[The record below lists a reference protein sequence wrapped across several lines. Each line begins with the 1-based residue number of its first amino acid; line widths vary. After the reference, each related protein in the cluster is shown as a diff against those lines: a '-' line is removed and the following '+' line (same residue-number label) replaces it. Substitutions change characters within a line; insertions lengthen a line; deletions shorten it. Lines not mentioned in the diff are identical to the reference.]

1 MDITD
6 HEVRNVALAGLCHDL
21 GHGPFSHVFDN
32 HFIRGLQ
39 RKAFNSA
46 AEVNGQQ
53 AFWTHEEASVMM
65 LTDLIET
72 HPTLAEQVTEQDI
85 KDVCNLI
92 LGKKRYSG
100 GEQRPWLFDIVSN
113 SRSGV
118 DVDKFDYLSRDSKKM
133 NVNHC
138 TFSRDRVM
146 RGARVVSDQ
155 VCYAEEHEFDLKLL
169 YDSRYNL
176 HHDCY
181 QHKTVQALECLTS
194 DILTETDGVLYNYLE
209 AIRDPKQYIQLD
221 DSLLSEVRM
230 STEPELAKARQL
242 LERFDSR
249 QIYSCVGE
257 KGLSPEVAA
266 KAGTVTEADIINHAR
281 DSGDLRPE
289 DIVVRR
295 FSINMGMKDRNPLGG
310 VSFHR
315 LGKDG
320 RYERFSRPP
329 SEMSTMMPEKCQ
341 SNAIRL
347 FVKDESKFALASNA
361 FRQYCAE
368 KLGGEPHVTR
378 HFSHSQQQQ
387 SQVAH
392 LSQSQS

>member
-118 DVDKFDYLSRDSKKM
+118 DVDS
-133 NVNHC
+133 
-138 TFSRDRVM
+138 
-146 RGARVVSDQ
+146 
-155 VCYAEEHEFDLKLL
+155 
-169 YDSRYNL
+169 
-176 HHDCY
+176 
-181 QHKTVQALECLTS
+181 TVDFRC
-194 DILTETDGVLYNYLE
+194 
-209 AIRDPKQYIQLD
+209 
-221 DSLLSEVRM
+221 
-230 STEPELAKARQL
+230 
-242 LERFDSR
+242 
-249 QIYSCVGE
+249 
-257 KGLSPEVAA
+257 
-266 KAGTVTEADIINHAR
+266 
-281 DSGDLRPE
+281 
-289 DIVVRR
+289 
-295 FSINMGMKDRNPLGG
+295 GG
-310 VSFHR
+310 S
-315 LGKDG
+315 
-320 RYERFSRPP
+320 
-329 SEMSTMMPEKCQ
+329 
-341 SNAIRL
+341 
-347 FVKDESKFALASNA
+347 
-361 FRQYCAE
+361 
-368 KLGGEPHVTR
+368 
-378 HFSHSQQQQ
+378 
-387 SQVAH
+387 
-392 LSQSQS
+392 